1 MAREARFM
9 TGNEALAEAAIR
21 CGIKHF
27 YGYPITPSSE
37 IPRYYAAQKDRGI
50 TFVQAETEVA
60 AFNMVAGTAATG
72 RRAMTATS
80 GPGFSLGQ
88 EAMSFM
94 AAAEVPGVIVDV
106 QRPGP
111 SDGDITGAQADYF
124 QAVKCGGHG
133 PYNTIVLAPYSVQ
146 EQADFIKLAAELAEK
161 YLNPVVVLSD
171 GWLAKLAETVLL
183 PEETKYQIPSF
194 PGATTGRHGREKGN
208 LIWTYRTGPRGWID
222 HNWHMQRKFQE
233 MTKNEQRW
241 EEYQTDDAEIVVVA
255 FGSLARIVED
265 VMQMARDNG
274 IKMGM
279 LRPISLW
286 PFPQE
291 AFDKLGDRQYM
302 VAELNPGMMLQDVK
316 LAIPDKTHT
325 KQVNYLGGELPGPVQ
340 LYNDIVK
347 QYGYE
352 EWR

>member
-21 CGIKHF
+21 AGILHF

-37 IPRYYAAQKDRGI
+37 IPRYYAAQKDRGVS
-50 TFVQAETEVA
+50 FVQAETEVA

-94 AAAEVPGVIVDV
+94 AAAELPGVIVDV

-111 SDGDITGAQADYF
+111 SDGEITGAQADYF

-146 EQADFIKLAAELAEK
+146 EQADFIKLSAELAEK
-161 YLNPVVVLSD
+161 YCNPVVLLSD

-183 PEETKYQIPSF
+183 PEPTEYQIPSF
-194 PGATTGRHGREKGN
+194 DRATTGRHGREQGN
-208 LIWTYRTGPRGWID
+208 LIWTYRNSSQGWVD
-222 HNWHMQRKFQE
+222 LNWHLQRKFQK
-233 MTKNEQRW
+233 MTLEEQRW
-241 EEYQTDDAEIVVVA
+241 AEYQTDDAEIVVVA
-255 FGSLARIVED
+255 FGSVARIVED
-265 VMQMARDNG
+265 VIQMARDNG

-286 PFPQE
+286 PFPQK
-291 AFDKLGDRQYM
+291 AFDKLGDRSYC
-302 VAELNPGMMLQDVK
+302 VVELNPGMMLQDVK
-316 LAIPDKTHT
+316 LAIPDKNNT
-325 KQVNYLGGELPGPVQ
+325 KQCNYLGGELPGPVQ